1 MARAIRSIMSRP
13 AVTAARTD
21 HMQAAAGLMEQWRV
35 GALAVMDAGTLV
47 GMVSERDVVA
57 LVASGA
63 ALESIA
69 VDDVMRTDVPRIPS
83 SLVVHDAVALA
94 FERNC
99 RHFCVVDDGELV
111 GVVSLRDLLGATRR
125 IEDVDLIAALSD
137 AAGPQRRKA
146 DDPPIHESIEG
157 RLQTILDLT
166 EDEPET
172 FLRRMDR
179 LRRSGSI
186 DASAVAS
193 IVDRPTA
200 ASVAALWTRAGRD
213 GSPVA
218 TSELGMLAVLPE
230 LIGAVHRECA
240 GLGPAGER
248 PASSV
253 AESILHHLGGSVAP
267 FRVAALD
274 KTLRVIATGTVD
286 GASVAISAGV
296 AAGLPAGATLP
307 LAFQVFCG
315 PSQLGGEV
323 AARRARRM
331 IGAGDIDLDAVT
343 DRRLPLLDM
352 IMSDLRHASP
362 GDAHDPPDST
372 VPGLVAAIL
381 DTIGIP
387 VGLGAPVLAVGRCVD
402 WIERIR
408 TSRPEAVTVATP
420 AELV

>member
-1 MARAIRSIMSRP
+1 MARAIQSIMSRP
-13 AVTAARTD
+13 VVTAAPTD
-21 HMQAAAGLMEQWRV
+21 HMQAAASLMEQWRV

-63 ALESIA
+63 TLDSIPIGE
-69 VDDVMRTDVPRIPS
+69 VMNGDVSPIPS
-83 SLVVHDAVALA
+83 STVVHEAVALA
-94 FERNC
+94 FERGC
-99 RHFCVVDDGELV
+99 RHFSVVDDGELV
-111 GVVSLRDLLGATRR
+111 GVVSLRDLLGASRR

-157 RLQTILDLT
+157 RLQSILGLT
-166 EDEPET
+166 DDESET

-179 LRRSGSI
+179 LRRSASL
-186 DASAVAS
+186 DASVVTSVA
-193 IVDRPTA
+193 DRPSSAT
-200 ASVAALWTRAGRD
+200 VAALWTRAGRD

-218 TSELGMLAVLPE
+218 TSELGMLAILPE
-230 LIGAVHRECA
+230 LIGAVHRECS
-240 GLGPAGER
+240 GLPPATER
-248 PASSV
+248 PASNV

-286 GASVAISAGV
+286 GASVAVSAGI
-296 AAGLPAGATLP
+296 AAGLPAGTTLP
-307 LAFQVFCG
+307 IALQVFCG

-323 AARRARRM
+323 TARRSRRM
-331 IGAGDIDLDAVT
+331 IGAAEIDLDAVT
-343 DRRLPLLDM
+343 DRRLPLLDG
-352 IMSDLRHASP
+352 ILTDLRRAAP

-372 VPGLVAAIL
+372 VPGLIAGIL

-387 VGLGAPVLAVGRCVD
+387 VGLGATVLGVGRCVD

-408 TSRPEAVTVATP
+408 TSQPESATTP
-420 AELV
+420 ASAELV